1 MRVRSSLFA
10 AALVGVA
17 ALVFLGGSAIAAP
30 PTNVHISGEVTLA
43 PGFSLQLTA
52 NASGTPSSLSGQGV
66 DSTFHQ
72 GPVSPPGTC
81 EFPLTGSVTGNVVT
95 LTGTVTQASDKTLI
109 GTPVSIVA
117 DASTGAITF
126 HFGGFV
132 LTGTGNVHIG

>member
-10 AALVGVA
+10 AVLVGVA
-17 ALVFLGGSAIAAP
+17 ALVFAGGSAIAAP
-30 PTNVHISGEVTLA
+30 PTNVHISGVVTLA

-52 NASGTPSSLSGQGV
+52 NASGTPSSLSGQGL
-66 DSTFHQ
+66 DSTFH
-72 GPVSPPGTC
+72 GHIPPPGTC

-109 GTPVSIVA
+109 GTAVSIVA

-132 LTGTGNVHIG
+132 LTGTGQVRIG